1 MLHSCVPR
9 GTTPIGHGASAMSW
23 FRMNDGTVREIVE
36 PISQPPGFRAR
47 RQFVRNVRGL
57 DVLGSMCSR
66 TSKRVTM
73 SYWGAVVVAVVAVVD
88 SDVGGWGWVWVD
100 ASTSSNVVFKYLNF
114 PLRKCASTVGS
125 MRA

>member
-1 MLHSCVPR
+1 
-9 GTTPIGHGASAMSW
+9 
-23 FRMNDGTVREIVE
+23 MNDGTVREIVE

-73 SYWGAVVVAVVAVVD
+73 SYWGGVVVVVVVVD
-88 SDVGGWGWVWVD
+88 SGD
-100 ASTSSNVVFKYLNF
+100 
-114 PLRKCASTVGS
+114 
-125 MRA
+125 